1 VAVEFFLV
9 SIYPKGRSCFGTVRG
24 LKNLSQTGRA
34 SAVIKLPPGAFAS
47 GWRRH
52 VQAAKLKA
60 SRPCL
65 CGFFSTPAPVRSRAG
80 AACVDAG
87 ETPMVYLKPEP
98 TLTEAIN
105 QTHAVLRQ
113 TLRLA
118 KKRQRA
124 RKEKPTEE
132 EKLAVE
138 ALVELLWDCHTEAAG
153 IAYRMGM
160 RG

>member
-1 VAVEFFLV
+1 
-9 SIYPKGRSCFGTVRG
+9 
-24 LKNLSQTGRA
+24 
-34 SAVIKLPPGAFAS
+34 
-47 GWRRH
+47 
-52 VQAAKLKA
+52 
-60 SRPCL
+60 
-65 CGFFSTPAPVRSRAG
+65 
-80 AACVDAG
+80 
-87 ETPMVYLKPEP
+87 MVYLKPEP

-105 QTHAVLRQ
+105 QTHAMLRQ
-113 TLRLA
+113 TLTLA